1 MYYITKDPFNK
12 HLWKKNGRT
21 CIHARLSVHK
31 PENSSYAE
39 KPIHIKHISTAAL
52 WQKETGQHYV

>member
-12 HLWKKNGRT
+12 HLWKT
-21 CIHARLSVHK
+21 CILARLSVYK
-31 PENSSYAE
+31 LENSSYAE